1 MAELLEHPLVSKVR
15 EYMDSPNHDAQCAE
29 LVEMLSSISVAT
41 DELERAIVDVPAAE
55 IDRNRLRHDLGRL
68 LNTQVAMWDALGYL
82 PERKHPHEL
91 RQTFVR
97 VMHDV
102 GALIETVAFKADD
115 RLAAELENRLASL
128 PTHVTPDDDW
138 RDLIDAV

>member
-29 LVEMLSSISVAT
+29 LIEMLSSISVAA

-102 GALIETVAFKADD
+102 GDSSRPSRSRLTTGSRQSSRTVSRAC
-115 RLAAELENRLASL
+115 RR
-128 PTHVTPDDDW
+128 T
-138 RDLIDAV
+138 